1 MVYLYI
7 SDQKNTLSISPHK
20 NLLSFN
26 KKAGIA
32 LGTLIV
38 LGGFIT
44 LAIVERRE
52 TKFTSTNTP
61 RHPVVATQQNQD
73 SDGDRLNDW
82 EEKLYGTNPALSDTD
97 GDGTEDN
104 DELLQGRHPLKP
116 GPNDLL
122 TEKAAL
128 EELSGGTYA
137 HLRLLAE
144 NNFTRNV
151 ITNFFS
157 DKKPED
163 LLGTPLFAEKALGDL
178 EKHIDPIIKS
188 APQFHESAVDETTL
202 IISQD
207 QGIVAV
213 KAYFNAVAK
222 IYENKLT
229 TLRNKDTDAVSR
241 AIEEKN
247 ETFLTELS
255 KYRYLVEQALK
266 DVTLLQVPQEL
277 LLVHKKEIWY
287 LQRTAEQI
295 TLLEKTKLDDP
306 LYLILI
312 LRLRTDLKQQMSFFH
327 AKEVPEFLKS
337 KDIFLTKEDKA
348 SSLYSQL

>member
-1 MVYLYI
+1 M
-7 SDQKNTLSISPHK
+7 
-20 NLLSFN
+20 
-26 KKAGIA
+26 
-32 LGTLIV
+32 GTLII

-44 LAIVERRE
+44 FAIVERRGVE
-52 TKFTSTNTP
+52 FIATNTP
-61 RHPVVATQQNQD
+61 LSPIVETRPNQD
-73 SDGDRLNDW
+73 SDDDQLNDW
-82 EEKLYGTNPALSDTD
+82 EEKLYGTNPVLSDTD
-97 GDGTEDN
+97 GDGTGDG

-116 GPNDLL
+116 GPNDAL
-122 TEKAAL
+122 TENAAL
-128 EELSGGTYA
+128 EESSSGGTYA
-137 HLRLLAE
+137 SLRLLAE

-163 LLGTPLFAEKALGDL
+163 LLGAPLFAEKALGDL
-178 EKHIDPIIKS
+178 EKHIDPLIKS
-188 APQFHESAVDETTL
+188 APQFHESAVDETAL

-213 KAYFNAVAK
+213 KKYLSAVAK

-229 TLRNKDTDAVSR
+229 ALRDKDTDAVSH
-241 AIEEKN
+241 AIKEKN
-247 ETFLTELS
+247 EKFLTELS

-266 DVTLLQVPQEL
+266 DITLLSVPQEL
-277 LLVHKKEIWY
+277 LLLHKKEIWY

-295 TLLEKTKLDDP
+295 ALLEETKLDDP
-306 LYLILI
+306 LYIILI
-312 LRLRTDLKQQMSFFH
+312 LRLRADLKQQMSFFH

-337 KDIFLTKEDKA
+337 KGIFITKEDKA